1 MVAHSQTDP
10 SSDSKVILDA
20 QLRESFG
27 RVVYSHKTHEKEAD
41 RLLRWLS
48 IIQLSQIMLAAIA
61 TGGFITVAFGTGW
74 WGSLVGAICSTTL
87 LAMNAYTKQYDLS
100 KRAQQHRDAAIEI
113 WVIRENYLSLITDLA
128 IGSDSLAA
136 IQHKRD
142 LVTKELKT
150 IYAKC
155 PSTSRKAYK
164 KAQKALNVREE
175 MTFSVA
181 EVDAFLPHALR
192 REQ

>member
-1 MVAHSQTDP
+1 MVAPSQADSSPDP
-10 SSDSKVILDA
+10 KTILDA

-48 IIQLSQIMLAAIA
+48 IIQLSQIALAAIS

-74 WGSLVGAICSTTL
+74 WGSLVGAICSVTL
-87 LAMNAYTKQYDLS
+87 LAINTYTKQYDLS
-100 KRAQQHRDAAIEI
+100 KRAQQHRDAALEI
-113 WVIRENYLSLITDLA
+113 WAIREKYFSLVTDLA

-155 PSTSRKAYK
+155 PSTSRRAYK

-181 EVDAFLPHALR
+181 ELDAFLPHALR